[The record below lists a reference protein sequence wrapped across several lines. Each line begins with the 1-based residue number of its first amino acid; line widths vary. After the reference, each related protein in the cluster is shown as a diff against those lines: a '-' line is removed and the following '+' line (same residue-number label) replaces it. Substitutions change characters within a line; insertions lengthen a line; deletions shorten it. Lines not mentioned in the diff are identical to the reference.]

1 MSAEPSCADESAPY
15 PLETLRKSLEPL
27 HALIADQ
34 DLFAL
39 GSSPHSSSSLF
50 RPHMKVVSC
59 NASAR
64 NAMIL
69 GLPAPVLTIL
79 DNEVLDPQVHLR
91 KPGRS
96 SIVAQGLL
104 RNLSLGQ
111 LVSVQSNRSLGGDPA
126 LLEANWESHT
136 RLTRSQRTLIVQ
148 RATGMA
154 ELDSTNWSMVSTG
167 AFTIALGF
175 LLGARSVV
183 FSGFSLYQA
192 RGLQDPPHFY
202 DSVAQDSAEESMARM
217 RHVTTSRNHSMAD
230 AALVACL
237 AVRGLE
243 VDTEDPDFFA
253 LVRNWGDSRPPWAP
267 RPTPPGLW
275 R

>member
-39 GSSPHSSSSLF
+39 GLASSSS
-50 RPHMKVVSC
+50 
-59 NASAR
+59 SA
-64 NAMIL
+64 AYEGCQLQCISSECHDL

-167 AFTIALGF
+167 AFTTRWASCWEPAAWSFPASAFTKPGDSKTFPISTIAWPRI
-175 LLGARSVV
+175 LLRSRWPECAMSRPVV
-183 FSGFSLYQA
+183 I
-192 RGLQDPPHFY
+192 D
-202 DSVAQDSAEESMARM
+202 
-217 RHVTTSRNHSMAD
+217 SMAD

-253 LVRNWGDSRPPWAP
+253 LGVMGR
-267 RPTPPGLW
+267 
-275 R
+275 